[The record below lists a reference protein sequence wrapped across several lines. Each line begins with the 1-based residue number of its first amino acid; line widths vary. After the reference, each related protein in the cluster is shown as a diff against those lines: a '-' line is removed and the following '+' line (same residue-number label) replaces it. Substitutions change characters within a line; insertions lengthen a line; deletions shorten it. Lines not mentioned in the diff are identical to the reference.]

1 MIWLAAAAGGAVGS
15 LARHG
20 VNLLF
25 ARLLDRSVP
34 YATAA
39 VNLSGSLAIGTLA
52 GLLAS
57 GRLEMAPVVRVFVFV
72 GVLGGFTTFSSLML
86 DVLSL
91 TQGGERTL
99 AFANIALQTLAG
111 LAAVWWGYSL
121 GLRD

>member
-1 MIWLAAAAGGAVGS
+1 VTWLAVAVGGAAGS

-20 VNLLF
+20 VNLVF
-25 ARLLDRSVP
+25 ARLLDRALP

-39 VNLSGSLAIGTLA
+39 VNLVGSLAIGLLA

-57 GRLEMAPVVRVFVFV
+57 GRLEMAPLTRVFVFV

-86 DVLSL
+86 DVLAL
-91 TQGGERTL
+91 AQGGERAL
-99 AFANIALQTLAG
+99 AFSNVALQTVAG

-121 GLRD
+121 GVGR